1 MTARIVIGDIGK
13 RYRTRRGEVA
23 ALEGVNLQVE
33 PGEFMCIVGPSGC
46 GKSTLLRIIAGI
58 SAHDS
63 GQIDLLPALA
73 TGSLPAGSLH
83 AGSLPAGSIEARRKG
98 LGQRTAQP
106 MTAMVFQEYAL
117 FPWRTVLDNV
127 AFGLEMRNV
136 ARAERYLIAR
146 EYLGRVGLARFA
158 AAYPH
163 ELSGG
168 MKQRV
173 ALARALAND
182 PAVLLMDEPLAAL
195 DAQTRQLMQEELL
208 RICEAE
214 RKTVVYVTH
223 ALDEA
228 ILLGDRVALMSA
240 RPGRIKQVYP
250 IELPRPRPAHVRTT
264 VAFNQLQA
272 TLWEELVQEVN
283 ATRQHE
289 WEGR

>member
-58 SAHDS
+58 RAHDS

-73 TGSLPAGSLH
+73 TGSLP

-173 ALARALAND
+173 ALARALA
-182 PAVLLMDEPLAAL
+182 PGPGVLLMDEPFSTL

-208 RICEAE
+208 RTCAAE

>member
-1 MTARIVIGDIGK
+1 
-13 RYRTRRGEVA
+13 
-23 ALEGVNLQVE
+23 
-33 PGEFMCIVGPSGC
+33 
-46 GKSTLLRIIAGI
+46 
-58 SAHDS
+58 
-63 GQIDLLPALA
+63 
-73 TGSLPAGSLH
+73 
-83 AGSLPAGSIEARRKG
+83 
-98 LGQRTAQP
+98 

-240 RPGRIKQVYP
+240 RPGRIKQVYT

>member
-73 TGSLPAGSLH
+73 TGSLP